1 MLVLASASPRRSDL
15 LTQAGFSFIVHSIP
29 IDEDPKPGEDPTQLV
44 QRLAREKAEIVF
56 RARTASP
63 DTHPDT
69 HENLLVLGADTV
81 VVCDTQVLGK
91 PADDADAFRMLQ
103 ILKGRTHQVLTGVCI
118 LSRAGTQVSSESTWV
133 TMLTLSEEEIRT
145 YIATGEPTGKAGAY
159 AIQGRAGRWISRIS
173 GCYFNVVG
181 LPLAL
186 FNTMLEAAQ
195 QQLAHKA
202 SESNLKLF

>member
-15 LTQAGFSFIVHSIP
+15 LTQAGLSFVVDSIP
-29 IDEDPKPGEDPTQLV
+29 VEEDRKPGEDPTQLV

-63 DTHPDT
+63 DTPPDT
-69 HENLLVLGADTV
+69 HQDLIVLGADTV
-81 VVCDTQVLGK
+81 VVCDTEVLGK
-91 PADDADAFRMLQ
+91 PTDDADAFRMLQ
-103 ILKGRTHQVLTGVCI
+103 LLSGRTHQVLTGVCI

-145 YIATGEPTGKAGAY
+145 YITTGEPTGKAGAY
-159 AIQGRAGRWISRIS
+159 AIQGRAGRWIPRIS

-181 LPLAL
+181 LPIAL
-186 FNTMLEAAQ
+186 VNTMLESAQ

-202 SESNLKLF
+202 CQSSR